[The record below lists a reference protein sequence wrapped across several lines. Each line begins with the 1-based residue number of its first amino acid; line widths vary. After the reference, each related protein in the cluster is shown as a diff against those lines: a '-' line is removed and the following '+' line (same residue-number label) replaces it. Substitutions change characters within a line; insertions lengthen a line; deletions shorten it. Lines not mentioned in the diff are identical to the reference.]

1 MKRNKTPIILAILIA
16 IVALVA
22 SQVMWLNYA
31 TRQESYQQKNNFEN
45 YFNESIA
52 TLIKLRWNSD
62 KWDAPYEIEPIE
74 KLDDG
79 KYNITEEQEMQV
91 VNAGDNP
98 DKKISDMLEDAFI
111 VISIKENKFRT
122 QQLDSILTSFLNKNS
137 CVISSHIVLLDA
149 KTNVKLDEA
158 KNEYNTSA
166 TKLFAKS
173 YTAKRKVEIP
183 DHTYIISAKYTIAPS
198 IYLQRMTWLMIV
210 SLLSS
215 LVILS
220 VMSFLLKS
228 INEREQKANSMERS
242 FHGAIHDL
250 KSPLAYVFFL
260 LSSLEEEETDIDKK
274 ASLSLSANRVSFLT
288 DKIKRLLTSARDI
301 QNIEKKDKTDVPLY
315 DILEQIETEMH
326 TMFPNKKICIN
337 NNVDADLTMRVLPD
351 LMEAAIRIIIENAV
365 KYNGNN
371 PVVAI
376 DAVSDEANL
385 KIYISDN
392 GEGMSKQQ
400 MKHIFKPYYSSDKIE
415 GNGIGLYYAQSIV
428 KAHGGAISVNSE
440 PGKGSTFV
448 ISLSNL

>member
-1 MKRNKTPIILAILIA
+1 MKKNRTPIILATFLA

-22 SQVMWLNYA
+22 SQVIWLDYA
-31 TRQESYQQKNNFEN
+31 TRQESYQQKNNFKY
-45 YFNESIA
+45 YFKESIA
-52 TLIKLRWNSD
+52 TLIKLQWNDD
-62 KWDAPYEIEPIE
+62 KYAPYEIEPIE

-79 KYNITEEQEMQV
+79 RYNLTEEKEMKV
-91 VNAGDNP
+91 INAGDDP

-111 VISIKENKFRT
+111 VMSIKENKFRT
-122 QQLDSILTSFLNKNS
+122 QQFDSILTSLINKAS
-137 CVISSHIVLLDA
+137 YVISSNIVLLDS

-158 KNEYNTSA
+158 ENEYNTSA
-166 TKLFAKS
+166 TKLFAKT

-183 DHTYIISAKYTIAPS
+183 GHTYIISAKYTIAPS
-198 IYLQRMTWLMIV
+198 IYLQRMTWLTIV

-228 INEREQKANSMERS
+228 INEREQKANNMERS

-260 LSSLEEEETDIDKK
+260 LSSLEEEETDMDKK
-274 ASLSLSANRVSFLT
+274 SSLSLSANRVSFLT

-301 QNIEKKDKTDVPLY
+301 QNIEEKDKTDVPLY
-315 DILEQIETEMH
+315 DILEQIEMEMR
-326 TMFPNKKICIN
+326 TMFPNKKIGFK
-337 NNVDADLTMRVLPD
+337 NNVDADITMCVLPD

-365 KYNGNN
+365 KYSDNN
-371 PVVAI
+371 PVVEITALR
-376 DAVSDEANL
+376 DVNSL

-400 MKHIFKPYYSSDKIE
+400 IKNIFKPYYSSDKID

-428 KAHGGAISVNSE
+428 KAHGGAISVKSE

-448 ISLSNL
+448 ISLPNL